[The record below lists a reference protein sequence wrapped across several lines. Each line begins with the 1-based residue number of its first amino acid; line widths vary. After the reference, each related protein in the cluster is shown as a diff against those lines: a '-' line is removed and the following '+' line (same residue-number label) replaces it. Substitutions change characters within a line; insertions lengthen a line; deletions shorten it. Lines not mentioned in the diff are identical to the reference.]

1 MSAPPGLPPPEELL
15 KRAEEVLGEL
25 EKGPWPSHVKELRK
39 TRYPL
44 HIYGVGLVARKS
56 PWGPGA
62 VTVKYVN
69 TGVLSRW
76 SREWVPKGGEET
88 HFRVFHTRASSG
100 RQTSLGRSSR
110 SLESLG

>member
-44 HIYGVGLVARKS
+44 HIYGVGLAARKS
-56 PWGPGA
+56 PWGSGITPG
-62 VTVKYVN
+62 
-69 TGVLSRW
+69 RD
-76 SREWVPKGGEET
+76 
-88 HFRVFHTRASSG
+88 SG
-100 RQTSLGRSSR
+100 
-110 SLESLG
+110 